1 MAIILHAG
9 DRGLIPGC
17 DRPKSLKQVVTAPLP
32 TARQHVRVSR
42 VLGDDHY

>member
-32 TARQHVRVSR
+32 TAHQHVRVSR
-42 VLGDDHY
+42 VLRDDRY